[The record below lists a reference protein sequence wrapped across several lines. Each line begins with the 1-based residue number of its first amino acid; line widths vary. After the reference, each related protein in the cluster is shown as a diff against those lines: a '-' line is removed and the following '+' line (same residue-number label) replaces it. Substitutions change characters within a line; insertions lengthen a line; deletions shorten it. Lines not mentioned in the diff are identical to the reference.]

1 MKTSEEIK
9 KALERC
15 GYSGSCKPCA
25 YFDEDGK
32 CIGRLKIDALTYIQ
46 QLENQIADIGKKV
59 PKWISVKD
67 RLPPKN
73 DVCVLCHCDTTGAVT
88 HWMPLPQPPKEEHHD

>member
-1 MKTSEEIK
+1 MKTPEDIK
-9 KALERC
+9 KGLECC
-15 GYSGSCKPCA
+15 GYFCSCKTCA
-25 YFDEDGK
+25 YFGDEL
-32 CIGRLKIDALTYIQ
+32 CIIRLERDALSYIQ

-88 HWMPLPQPPKEEHHD
+88 HWMPLPEPPEEEHHD

>member
-1 MKTSEEIK
+1 MKTHEEIK
-9 KALERC
+9 KTLECYADYAPC
-15 GYSGSCKPCA
+15 GECPYRLEV
-25 YFDEDGK
+25 DM
-32 CIGRLKIDALTYIQ
+32 CIGMIARDALFYIR
-46 QLENQIADIGKKV
+46 QLENQVADLGKKV